1 MARPVEQ
8 DSGTSG
14 PKLAPEQVTQLA
26 NAFAGVA
33 SATTDV
39 NAAQKIVNQ
48 NPNSAIAQ
56 QNLTASQQA
65 LDAAKKVSEANRLQ
79 VYENTGET
87 VTPKPVVPVTEGLTA
102 EQIAANNAAQL
113 VKQQQEAQDAANFA
127 NRKSAYD
134 LLFQQFS
141 QYGLGSLVE
150 PLKDLVQQNV
160 SPSEFT
166 LRLQATDAYKKR
178 FSANADRISK
188 GLSALNPAEYIAI
201 EDQYQNIMRNYG
213 LPSSY
218 YAKDSMGTQAGFN
231 QLLANDVSAL
241 ELEDRITTG
250 QSRVINASPEVK
262 QALRQFYPDI
272 TDGDIL
278 AYVLNPD
285 KALVDIKRKITASEI
300 GGAAMAQG
308 LTTSLDATGQ
318 SLGAEALTKLGVTQA
333 EAQRGFSNI
342 ASILPTAEKL
352 SSIYGG
358 EDYTRLQAEQE
369 QFKQLASAKRAR
381 ESLTALE
388 TAQFGSSAGTNK
400 SSLTSSTGQY

>member
-1 MARPVEQ
+1 MATNFTYGAGNPIGVPTTTKAPTAPTVPTVKKPVVSKAAV
-8 DSGTSG
+8 DSKEVKAVKEAS
-14 PKLAPEQVTQLA
+14 AAVD
-26 NAFAGVA
+26 VA
-33 SATTDV
+33 SAASDKALADYLATTKTGTV
-39 NAAQKIVNQ
+39 
-48 NPNSAIAQ
+48 
-56 QNLTASQQA
+56 
-65 LDAAKKVSEANRLQ
+65 VS
-79 VYENTGET
+79 GGSSGDSSS
-87 VTPKPVVPVTEGLTA
+87 GLTA

-113 VKQQQEAQDAANFA
+113 IKQQQEAQDAANFA

-166 LRLQATDAYKKR
+166 IRLQNTDAYKKR

-188 GLSALNPAEYIAI
+188 GLSALNPAEYIAL

-231 QLLANDVSAL
+231 QLLANDVSAS

-262 QALRQFYPDI
+262 QALRQFYPNI

-278 AYVLNPD
+278 AYVLDPT
-285 KALVDIKRKITASEI
+285 KALVDIKRKVTASEI
-300 GGAAMAQG
+300 GGAAIQQG
-308 LTTSLDATGQ
+308 LNTNVTTAEDLAAYGVNRQQAITGYQ
-318 SLGAEALTKLGVTQA
+318 NV
-333 EAQRGFSNI
+333 
-342 ASILPTAEKL
+342 ASVLPTASKL
-352 SSIYGG
+352 SNIYG
-358 EDYTRLQAEQE
+358 EANVDYTQSTAEQE
-369 QFKQLASAKRAR
+369 FLKNNVLASQKRAQ
-381 ESLTALE
+381 LTNLE
-388 TAQFGSSAGTNK
+388 TAQFGGSAGVGPAGLSTQMLRKSSSAG
-400 SSLTSSTGQY
+400 QY

>member
-1 MARPVEQ
+1 MATKKTAAQIAADKKVADVQ
-8 DSGTSG
+8 
-14 PKLAPEQVTQLA
+14 AQLA
-26 NAFAGVA
+26 TFTSNADK
-33 SATTDV
+33 T
-39 NAAQKIVNQ
+39 I
-48 NPNSAIAQ
+48 
-56 QNLTASQQA
+56 TALNTQA
-65 LDAAKKVSEANRLQ
+65 LGMGYDITNPSKP
-79 VYENTGET
+79 VYVGGGNTGGGG
-87 VTPKPVVPVTEGLTA
+87 VSSGLTA

-166 LRLQATDAYKKR
+166 IRLQSTDAYKKR

-188 GLSALNPAEYIAI
+188 GLSALNPAEYIAL

-231 QLLANDVSAL
+231 QLLANDVSAS

-262 QALRQFYPDI
+262 QALRQFYPNI

-278 AYVLNPD
+278 AYVLDPT
-285 KALVDIKRKITASEI
+285 KALVDIKRKVTASEI
-300 GGAAMAQG
+300 GGAAIQQG
-308 LTTSLDATGQ
+308 LNTNVTTAEDLAAYGVNRQQAITGYQ
-318 SLGAEALTKLGVTQA
+318 NV
-333 EAQRGFSNI
+333 
-342 ASILPTAEKL
+342 ASVLPTASKL
-352 SSIYGG
+352 SNIYG
-358 EDYTRLQAEQE
+358 EANVDYTQSTAEQE
-369 QFKQLASAKRAR
+369 FLKNNVLASQKRAQ
-381 ESLTALE
+381 LTNLE
-388 TAQFGSSAGTNK
+388 TAQFGGSAGVGPAGLSTQMLRKSSSAG
-400 SSLTSSTGQY
+400 QY